1 MSRIV
6 PLEAPFAPEAAE
18 LLAQMMPAGAPPIAL
33 FRTFVK
39 NRPMTAAMIPWGTY
53 ALGRQSSLT
62 RRERELVILR
72 TCARCGCDYEW
83 GVHVA
88 HFAERAGL
96 TIAQL
101 ASLAGGTYA
110 DHCWPDERDRLVVE
124 TVDALHD
131 TSDVDDDLWSRLSSS
146 FEEPQLLD
154 LLLLTGWYHA
164 ISFVAQ
170 ATRLPPENGA
180 PSLREHRGS
189 GPVPEPARPDSGETH
204 GGLDDGDSL
213 GQLPL
218 VAEGIDELEDP
229 LAPGFVH
236 GVARDRAT

>member
-1 MSRIV
+1 MSRIA
-6 PLEAPFAPEAAE
+6 PLEAPFEPDAAE
-18 LLAQMMPAGAPPIAL
+18 LLAQMMPADAPPIAL
-33 FRTFVK
+33 FRTFAR

-96 TIAQL
+96 TVAQL
-101 ASLAGGTYA
+101 ASLAGGTHA
-110 DHCWPDERDRLVVE
+110 DPCWPDEREGLLVE

-131 TSDVDDDLWSRLSSS
+131 TSDVNDELWARLSSS

-164 ISFVAQ
+164 ISFVAR
-170 ATRLPPENGA
+170 ATRLPPEPGA
-180 PSLREHRGS
+180 PSLRDRS
-189 GPVPEPARPDSGETH
+189 QLLPRP
-204 GGLDDGDSL
+204 
-213 GQLPL
+213 
-218 VAEGIDELEDP
+218 
-229 LAPGFVH
+229 
-236 GVARDRAT
+236 